1 VATSPDRAGR
11 WQGEVVV
18 DTRPLWRILLEHSY
32 RPLLLLLGAA
42 AFVVV
47 YTMPTPAGLAP
58 EGQKALAVFALCV
71 VYWSTS
77 VLPLMV
83 TSIFAMVLLIVTGVL
98 NAKDAYALFGNE
110 AMFFILAAFILAAC
124 LMKCGLSTRIAIGI
138 LRRFGHTPRT
148 LLLTLF
154 LMNAFMAFFMSEH
167 AVAAMTFPITVEIAR
182 VLRLNQARSNY
193 ARSLFLALAWGTS
206 IGGIATLLGGAR
218 APLAIA
224 MLRETTGRS
233 YGFAEWTLL
242 SFPLVIILL
251 VAGWILM
258 RLFFPVDIVSV
269 READDAI
276 AERALRM
283 GRTTVREKWIGA
295 VMVLTLIAWIVGGEE
310 FGLATIGLA
319 AIVVMFLFGLVTWD
333 DVEGFV
339 NWGILL
345 MYGGAIAL
353 GAAVNKSGAAV
364 WLAQKLVTDWADS
377 PAAVVV
383 LLGGA
388 SIILTEA
395 LSNSAVVALL
405 MPVALGLAGPLGI
418 DPALMA
424 PIIALPAGL
433 GFMLPVGTP
442 ANAIAYSSGFVRM
455 RDMLIPGLL
464 LDLAAWAGFSFLA
477 LYYWPLIGLP
487 LSP

>member
-1 VATSPDRAGR
+1 
-11 WQGEVVV
+11 
-18 DTRPLWRILLEHSY
+18 
-32 RPLLLLLGAA
+32 
-42 AFVVV
+42 
-47 YTMPTPAGLAP
+47 
-58 EGQKALAVFALCV
+58 
-71 VYWSTS
+71 
-77 VLPLMV
+77 
-83 TSIFAMVLLIVTGVL
+83 
-98 NAKDAYALFGNE
+98 
-110 AMFFILAAFILAAC
+110 
-124 LMKCGLSTRIAIGI
+124 
-138 LRRFGHTPRT
+138 
-148 LLLTLF
+148 
-154 LMNAFMAFFMSEH
+154 
-167 AVAAMTFPITVEIAR
+167 
-182 VLRLNQARSNY
+182 
-193 ARSLFLALAWGTS
+193 
-206 IGGIATLLGGAR
+206 
-218 APLAIA
+218 
-224 MLRETTGRS
+224 
-233 YGFAEWTLL
+233 
-242 SFPLVIILL
+242 
-251 VAGWILM
+251 M